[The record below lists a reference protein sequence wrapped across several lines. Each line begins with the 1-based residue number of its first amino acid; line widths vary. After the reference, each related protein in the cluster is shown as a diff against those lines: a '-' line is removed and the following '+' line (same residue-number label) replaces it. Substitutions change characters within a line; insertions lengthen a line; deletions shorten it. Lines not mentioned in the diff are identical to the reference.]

1 MKKDHSEEEYTN
13 INFIQCITYALLV
26 EADEIKR
33 NSVLVDELVCHVLDQ
48 LVSFIFHA
56 SQNTF
61 FAWKGVHIS
70 ETLCVLSKLFVNDD
84 ILKKC
89 LKENSQLFDCLCQL
103 LIQFTT
109 INNDTTGVQ
118 KINNDEALIRVVN
131 LLWSIS
137 FQESYHEKFRSNAKV
152 MQTISNLST
161 SWSLYTNAQI
171 KLIPSDVAS
180 LKKAAESILWN
191 LKSTHAT
198 PSKEKCEQQ
207 PLIMISYSHSD
218 STFCRELVEHLSPH
232 IPVWVDYK
240 QAQHGLN
247 HSDDVWEEIAG
258 AMEAAT
264 VIVLIVSKEYYDSKS
279 CRQEL
284 SYASDTLKKRI
295 VPVYAPNHQ
304 YKASGWLGIRIAGQ
318 KYVHFGKKSFTDAL
332 NELLSLVIADQKS
345 IIIPKS
351 SHQTIPTKL
360 NEPENSLKNWT
371 PKDIRKWFDDNH
383 IHNDL
388 ITIYADQF
396 HTGTALLVYAHHVKQ
411 FYRNEYVQVLTNYR
425 KAYNGKPLQTVDF
438 ITFVDALWRLRQE
451 HDPQS

>member
-1 MKKDHSEEEYTN
+1 
-13 INFIQCITYALLV
+13 
-26 EADEIKR
+26 
-33 NSVLVDELVCHVLDQ
+33 
-48 LVSFIFHA
+48 
-56 SQNTF
+56 
-61 FAWKGVHIS
+61 
-70 ETLCVLSKLFVNDD
+70 
-84 ILKKC
+84 
-89 LKENSQLFDCLCQL
+89 
-103 LIQFTT
+103 
-109 INNDTTGVQ
+109 
-118 KINNDEALIRVVN
+118 
-131 LLWSIS
+131 
-137 FQESYHEKFRSNAKV
+137 
-152 MQTISNLST
+152 
-161 SWSLYTNAQI
+161 
-171 KLIPSDVAS
+171 
-180 LKKAAESILWN
+180 
-191 LKSTHAT
+191 
-198 PSKEKCEQQ
+198 
-207 PLIMISYSHSD
+207 MISYSHSD

-258 AMEAAT
+258 AMETAT
-264 VIVLIVSKEYYDSKS
+264 VILLIVSKEYYDSKS

-345 IIIPKS
+345 TIIPKS

-360 NEPENSLKNWT
+360 NEPDNSLNNWT
-371 PKDIRKWFDDNH
+371 SKDIRKWFDDNH

-388 ITIYADQF
+388 ITLYADQF

-425 KAYNGKPLQTVDF
+425 KAFNGKRLQTIDF
-438 ITFVDALWRLRQE
+438 ITFVDALWRLRDE
-451 HDPQS
+451 YDPQSKMEDVLKNYGGNQLPCAMKILSEGMTWL